1 MPRVPSP
8 KLLAKGEQFRP
19 SLKGRVKES
28 RRRGPPAVD
37 NPNEYVARLR
47 RLDACAVSDAL
58 DSLSLSGSISGVPQA
73 SGDGRIAGRA
83 VTLKLGT
90 GEPPP
95 GPPRHLGTT
104 AIEAAGS
111 DDVIVI
117 EQRTGI
123 DCGSWGGL
131 LSLGAKLRGIAG
143 VVCDG
148 PVRDIDEARGH
159 QFPIF
164 TRKLTAKTGRGRV
177 VELGTNV
184 LVTFETVTVSPG
196 DYVIADRSAVIFIA
210 AADIGRV
217 LEKAEAIA
225 AKEAAIAERLRAGE
239 PISKVMAG
247 NYEHMLRR

>member
-1 MPRVPSP
+1 MSDSHD
-8 KLLAKGEQFRP
+8 F
-19 SLKGRVKES
+19 
-28 RRRGPPAVD
+28 
-37 NPNEYVARLR
+37 VARLR

-58 DSLSLSGSISGVPQA
+58 DSLGLSGAVSGMPQA
-73 SGDGRIAGRA
+73 SGDGRIAGHA
-83 VTLKLGT
+83 VTMKLGV

-95 GPPRHLGTT
+95 GPTRHLGTT
-104 AIEAAGS
+104 AIEAADADS
-111 DDVIVI
+111 VIVI

-148 PVRDIDEARGH
+148 PVRDIDEARALG
-159 QFPIF
+159 FPIF

-184 LVTFETVTVSPG
+184 PVTFETVNVTPG
-196 DYVIADRSAVIFIA
+196 DYVIADRSAVIFIT
-210 AADIGRV
+210 AADIARV
-217 LEKAEAIA
+217 LEKAETIA
-225 AKEAAIAERLRAGE
+225 AKEAAIAMRLRAGE

-247 NYEHMLRR
+247 NYEHMLKH

>member
-1 MPRVPSP
+1 
-8 KLLAKGEQFRP
+8 
-19 SLKGRVKES
+19 
-28 RRRGPPAVD
+28 VD
-37 NPNEYVARLR
+37 NTHNYVARLR

-58 DSLSLSGSISGVPQA
+58 DSLELSGQVSGVPQA

-95 GPPRHLGTT
+95 GPARHLGTA
-104 AIEAAGS
+104 AIEAAGP
-111 DDVIVI
+111 DNVIVI

-131 LSLGAKLRGIAG
+131 LSLGAKQRGIAG

-148 PVRDIDEARGH
+148 PVRDIDEARAH
-159 QFPIF
+159 AFTIF
-164 TRKLTAKTGRGRV
+164 TRKLTARTGRGRV

-184 LVTFETVTVSPG
+184 PVTFETVNVTPG
-196 DYVIADRSAVIFIA
+196 DYVIADRSAVIFITPDNIA
-210 AADIGRV
+210 RV
-217 LEKAEAIA
+217 LEKAEMIA
-225 AKEAAIAERLRAGE
+225 AKEAAMADRLRAGE

>member
-1 MPRVPSP
+1 MSDPHD
-8 KLLAKGEQFRP
+8 F
-19 SLKGRVKES
+19 
-28 RRRGPPAVD
+28 
-37 NPNEYVARLR
+37 VARLR

-58 DSLSLSGSISGVPQA
+58 DSLGLTGAVSGMPQV

-104 AIEAAGS
+104 AIEAADS
-111 DDVIVI
+111 DSVIVI

-131 LSLGAKLRGIAG
+131 LSLGAKLRGVAG
-143 VVCDG
+143 VICDG
-148 PVRDIDEARGH
+148 PVRDIDEARGLA
-159 QFPIF
+159 FPIF
-164 TRKLTAKTGRGRV
+164 TRKLTARTGRGRV

-184 LVTFETVTVSPG
+184 PVTFESVTVTPG

-210 AADIGRV
+210 PDNIARV
-217 LEKAEAIA
+217 LEKAEMIA
-225 AKEAAIAERLRAGE
+225 AKEAAMADRLRAGE